1 VLAVAACM
9 GRLTCLVL
17 EVTLAAKRDQKGEA
31 MPRPFVRVMWMPTRR
46 SRIVCGVIWRLIL
59 EPSEI
64 DTMIEKL
71 KAMQLNITAIN
82 LAARQK
88 ATA

>member
-1 VLAVAACM
+1 VNRTGDIGIEGINVPVLLGHGFTLSGSEMRSRDGQVYTTIAFAHDQVAVA
-9 GRLTCLVL
+9 
-17 EVTLAAKRDQKGEA
+17 
-31 MPRPFVRVMWMPTRR
+31 
-46 SRIVCGVIWRLIL
+46 LIL